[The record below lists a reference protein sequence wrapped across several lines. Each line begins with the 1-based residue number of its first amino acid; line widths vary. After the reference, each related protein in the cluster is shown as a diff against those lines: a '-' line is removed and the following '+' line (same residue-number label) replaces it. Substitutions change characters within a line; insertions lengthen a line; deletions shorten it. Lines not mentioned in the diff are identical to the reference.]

1 MLLDQPTPEVGS
13 NTRSTAAIYN
23 RHLSPAF
30 AQNGE
35 SNVITRPFMSLYGCR
50 EYINHHLSKATKV
63 TILVRDPTLVEFN
76 QSDHWKA
83 RKQNGIGGMNP
94 PIHAGFSLGDNCEF
108 VIYSPIVGQARVI
121 RENLGGTGR
130 DGRAYAQ
137 SSGNNN
143 NYFWFKISIFYI
155 FFG

>member
-1 MLLDQPTPEVGS
+1 MMVFRESPGGGLTDANILDWSEITLLLDQPTPEVGS

-83 RKQNGIGGMNP
+83 RKQNGIGNIGSALFEKRCNCD
-94 PIHAGFSLGDNCEF
+94 HAFSVHDSNC
-108 VIYSPIVGQARVI
+108 SPA
-121 RENLGGTGR
+121 
-130 DGRAYAQ
+130 
-137 SSGNNN
+137 
-143 NYFWFKISIFYI
+143 K
-155 FFG
+155 